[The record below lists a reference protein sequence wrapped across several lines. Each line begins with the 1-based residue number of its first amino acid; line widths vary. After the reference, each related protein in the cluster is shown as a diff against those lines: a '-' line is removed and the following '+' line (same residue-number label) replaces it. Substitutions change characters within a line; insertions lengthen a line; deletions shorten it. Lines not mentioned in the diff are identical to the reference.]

1 MKMAREKENRTAK
14 KEVATSIASVLLAL
28 ITFIV
33 ILWAI
38 TAIISIVLS
47 VKF

>member
-1 MKMAREKENRTAK
+1 MTKEKENRTEM

-38 TAIISIVLS
+38 TAVISIVLS